1 MPFLRTLQ
9 TLFKRS
15 IALLLLRQSRRIICS
30 CFPLFI
36 YQQCRCIDQV
46 LHASFFQH
54 IHFLI
59 PTFVVPIC
67 YQNSCTK
74 EPLKRGILLPLFSAQ
89 IDNEN
94 KFLSNLL
101 YKYQNR
107 FVFMQIND
115 TYPSAKRFI
124 IGRRITRLPTIGQ
137 SYVTV

>member
-1 MPFLRTLQ
+1 MRTLQ

-67 YQNSCTK
+67 YQKLLHKGTTETRNITALIFL
-74 EPLKRGILLPLFSAQ
+74 LKLIMKISSFQ
-89 IDNEN
+89 ISYISI
-94 KFLSNLL
+94 K
-101 YKYQNR
+101 NR